1 MRFMKRLLLFM
12 IVIGSG
18 YYILTQTTMIPP
30 KLINTVKDKTLELI
44 DTNEIKRQFQ
54 KETNDLPEHEVE
66 KLAIEED
73 LFSWIGETPAALEEE
88 LGEAVRKDL
97 SPYGYTWW
105 VYTNH
110 EIGRA
115 SCRERGW
122 VGVGAGRL
130 EECN

>member
-73 LFSWIGETPAALEEE
+73 LFSWIGETPRSEERRVGKE
-88 LGEAVRKDL
+88 CR
-97 SPYGYTWW
+97 TRW
-105 VYTNH
+105 
-110 EIGRA
+110 GRA
-115 SCRERGW
+115 
-122 VGVGAGRL
+122 
-130 EECN
+130 N

>member
-88 LGEAVRKDL
+88 LRSEEHTSEL
-97 SPYGYTWW
+97 QS
-105 VYTNH
+105 
-110 EIGRA
+110 
-115 SCRERGW
+115 RGHL
-122 VGVGAGRL
+122 V
-130 EECN
+130 